1 MLDENLNLRSA
12 QLRTMMISVFQMNI
26 GGSEWVI
33 IILVGL
39 ILLFGS
45 KKVPEISRTLGRAAA
60 EYEKAQQLFRKGME
74 DSVKPTDAIVS
85 FQGPK
90 IIRPVSSEREKLET
104 IANSLGIK
112 DLAQTD
118 DQLRIEITEKVKQS
132 I

>member
-12 QLRTMMISVFQMNI
+12 QLKTMMISVFQMNI

-45 KKVPEISRTLGRAAA
+45 KKVPEVSRTLGRAAA

-118 DQLRIEITEKVKQS
+118 DQLRIEISEKVKQS

>member
-1 MLDENLNLRSA
+1 
-12 QLRTMMISVFQMNI
+12 MISVFQMNI

-118 DQLRIEITEKVKQS
+118 DQLRIEISEKVKQS

>member
-45 KKVPEISRTLGRAAA
+45 KKVPEVSRTLGRAAA
-60 EYEKAQQLFRKGME
+60 EYEKAQQLFKKGME
-74 DSVKPTDAIVS
+74 DTVKPTDATAS

-118 DQLRIEITEKVKQS
+118 DQLRIEISEKVKQS

>member
-12 QLRTMMISVFQMNI
+12 QSRTMMISVFQMNI

-45 KKVPEISRTLGRAAA
+45 KKVPEVSRTLGRAAA
-60 EYEKAQQLFRKGME
+60 EYEKAQQLFRNGME
-74 DSVKPTDAIVS
+74 DSVKPTDAIAS

-118 DQLRIEITEKVKQS
+118 DQLRIEISEKVKQS

>member
-45 KKVPEISRTLGRAAA
+45 KKVPEVSRTLGRAAA

-74 DSVKPTDAIVS
+74 DSVKPTDANAS

-118 DQLRIEITEKVKQS
+118 DQLRIEISEKVKQS

>member
-45 KKVPEISRTLGRAAA
+45 KKVPEVSRTLGRAAA
-60 EYEKAQQLFRKGME
+60 EYEKAQQLFKKGME
-74 DSVKPTDAIVS
+74 DTVEPTDAIAS

-118 DQLRIEITEKVKQS
+118 DQLRIEISEKVKQS

>member
-45 KKVPEISRTLGRAAA
+45 KKVPEVSRTLGRAAA
-60 EYEKAQQLFRKGME
+60 EYEKAQQLFRNGME
-74 DSVKPTDAIVS
+74 DSVKPTDAIAS

-118 DQLRIEITEKVKQS
+118 DQLRIEISEKVKQS

>member
-45 KKVPEISRTLGRAAA
+45 KKVPEVSRTLGRAAA
-60 EYEKAQQLFRKGME
+60 EYEKAQQLFKQGME
-74 DSVKPTDAIVS
+74 DTVKTTDAIAS

-118 DQLRIEITEKVKQS
+118 DQLRIEISEKVKQS

>member
-1 MLDENLNLRSA
+1 
-12 QLRTMMISVFQMNI
+12 MMISVFQMNI

-45 KKVPEISRTLGRAAA
+45 KKVPEVSRTLGRAAA
-60 EYEKAQQLFRKGME
+60 EYEKAQQLFRNGME
-74 DSVKPTDAIVS
+74 DSVKPTDAIAC

-90 IIRPVSSEREKLET
+90 IIRPVSSEREKLEA

-118 DQLRIEITEKVKQS
+118 DQLRIEISEKVKQS

>member
-45 KKVPEISRTLGRAAA
+45 KKVPEVSRTLGRAAA
-60 EYEKAQQLFRKGME
+60 EYEKAQQLFKKGME
-74 DSVKPTDAIVS
+74 DTVKPTDAIVS

-118 DQLRIEITEKVKQS
+118 DQLRIEISEKVKQS

>member
-45 KKVPEISRTLGRAAA
+45 KKVPEVSRTLGRAAA
-60 EYEKAQQLFRKGME
+60 RIRKG
-74 DSVKPTDAIVS
+74 SAVI
-85 FQGPK
+85 
-90 IIRPVSSEREKLET
+90 
-104 IANSLGIK
+104 
-112 DLAQTD
+112 
-118 DQLRIEITEKVKQS
+118 
-132 I
+132 

>member
-12 QLRTMMISVFQMNI
+12 QSRTMMISVFQMNI
-26 GGSEWVI
+26 GGSEWII

-45 KKVPEISRTLGRAAA
+45 KKVPEVSRTLGRAAA
-60 EYEKAQQLFRKGME
+60 EYEKAQQLFRNGME
-74 DSVKPTDAIVS
+74 DSVKPTDAIAS

-118 DQLRIEITEKVKQS
+118 DQLRIEISEKVKQS

>member
-45 KKVPEISRTLGRAAA
+45 KKVPEVSRTLGRAVA
-60 EYEKAQQLFRKGME
+60 EYEKAQQLFKKGME
-74 DSVKPTDAIVS
+74 DTVNPTDAIAS

-90 IIRPVSSEREKLET
+90 NIRPVSSEREKLET

-118 DQLRIEITEKVKQS
+118 DQLRIEISEKVKQS

>member
-12 QLRTMMISVFQMNI
+12 QLKTMMISVFQMNI

-45 KKVPEISRTLGRAAA
+45 KKVPEVSRTLGRAAA

-74 DSVKPTDAIVS
+74 DSVKPTDAIAS

-104 IANSLGIK
+104 IANSLGIN

-118 DQLRIEITEKVKQS
+118 DQLRIEISEKVKQS

>member
-12 QLRTMMISVFQMNI
+12 QLKTMMISVFQMNI

-118 DQLRIEITEKVKQS
+118 DQLRIEISEKVKQS